1 MQQTKQFL
9 EASKELL
16 GNKFIA
22 LSSEDSIKYNSN
34 EKDGIKMMIS
44 LQDEDSVVFMDLI
57 QIKVRNTSPSISSG
71 DLSQIKGKQ
80 VNFKNLRIGLFNS
93 QLTFSADDVFV
104 IKKNGSDK

>member
-22 LSSEDSIKYNSN
+22 ISSEDSIKYNSN
-34 EKDGIKMMIS
+34 EKDGIKMMVS

-57 QIKVRNTSPSISSG
+57 QVKVRNTTPSVSNS

-93 QLTFSADDVFV
+93 QLTFSADDVFIV
-104 IKKNGSDK
+104 KKNGSDK